1 MMPTMPKYCRTERED
16 KLLVVTLD
24 RPDVLNSLNAPAC
37 FELEEIFNDFERD
50 PTLWI
55 AVITG
60 AGDRAFCAGH
70 DLADAPDAPMPPS
83 GWAGL
88 AERPKRSKPLIAAV
102 NGLAMGG
109 GFEIALACD
118 IVIADSRSTF
128 AMSEPRVGAV
138 ALGGGAQR
146 LAKRLPPAIA
156 MGMLLTGRPFDAV
169 EAHRWGLVTEI
180 AAPGQV
186 MEVARRWADEILKC
200 APLAV
205 RFTRELALEALE
217 GEGFAALIGRRR
229 LDVAARLFATEDTQ
243 EGIRAFLEK
252 RKPVWRGC

>member
-1 MMPTMPKYCRTERED
+1 MHNMYKYCRMQQED
-16 KLLVVTLD
+16 KLLIVTLD

-37 FELEEIFNDFERD
+37 FELDEIFNDFERD
-50 PTLWI
+50 STLWVAI
-55 AVITG
+55 LTG

-83 GWAGL
+83 GWGGL
-88 AERPKRSKPLIAAV
+88 AERPGRTKPLIAAV

-118 IVIADSRSTF
+118 IVIADSVSTF

-146 LAKRLPPAIA
+146 LALRVPWAIA
-156 MGMLLTGRPFDAV
+156 MGMLLTGRRFDAA
-169 EAHRWGLVTEI
+169 EAHRWGLVTEL
-180 AAPGQV
+180 AAPGQT
-186 MEVARRWADEILKC
+186 MQVARRWVEEILKC

-205 RFTRELALEALE
+205 QLTRGLALEALE
-217 GEGFAALIGRRR
+217 GPELSELIRRRR
-229 LDVAARLFATEDTQ
+229 LEGAARLLATEDTK

-252 RKPVWRGC
+252 RKPVWRGR

>member
-1 MMPTMPKYCRTERED
+1 MPKYCRTERED
-16 KLLVVTLD
+16 RLLVVTLD
-24 RPDVLNSLNAPAC
+24 RPDVLNSLHAPAC

-60 AGDRAFCAGH
+60 SGDRAFCAGH

-88 AERPKRSKPLIAAV
+88 AERPQRTKPLIAAV

-146 LAKRLPPAIA
+146 LATRLPPAIA
-156 MGMLLTGRPFDAV
+156 MGMLLTGRRFDAV

-205 RFTRELALEALE
+205 RFTRELAVEALE

-229 LDVAARLFATEDTQ
+229 LDVAARLFATEDTK

>member
-1 MMPTMPKYCRTERED
+1 
-16 KLLVVTLD
+16 
-24 RPDVLNSLNAPAC
+24 
-37 FELEEIFNDFERD
+37 
-50 PTLWI
+50 
-55 AVITG
+55 
-60 AGDRAFCAGH
+60 
-70 DLADAPDAPMPPS
+70 MPPS

-88 AERPKRSKPLIAAV
+88 AERPKRTKPLIAAV

-118 IVIADSRSTF
+118 IVIADSRSIF

-146 LAKRLPPAIA
+146 LATRLPPAIA
-156 MGMLLTGRPFDAV
+156 MGMLLTGRRFDAV

-180 AAPGQV
+180 AAPGQA

-205 RFTRELALEALE
+205 RFTRELAIEALE
-217 GEGFAALIGRRR
+217 GEGFAALIGRRSR
-229 LDVAARLFATEDTQ
+229 DVAARLFATEDTK

-252 RKPVWRGC
+252 REPVWRGR

>member
-1 MMPTMPKYCRTERED
+1 MPKYCRTERED

-24 RPDVLNSLNAPAC
+24 RPDVLNSLHAPAC
-37 FELEEIFNDFERD
+37 FELDEIFNDFERD

-70 DLADAPDAPMPPS
+70 DLAEAHDAPMPPS

-88 AERPKRSKPLIAAV
+88 AERPDRTKPLIAAV

-118 IVIADSRSTF
+118 IVIADSRATF

-146 LAKRLPPAIA
+146 LATRLPYAIA
-156 MGMLLTGRPFDAV
+156 MGMLLTGRRFDAG
-169 EAHRWGLVTEI
+169 EAHRWGLVTEL

-205 RFTRELALEALE
+205 RFTRELAFEALE
-217 GEGFAALIGRRR
+217 GEGFTALIGRRS
-229 LDVAARLFATEDTQ
+229 LDVAARLFASEDTK

>member
-1 MMPTMPKYCRTERED
+1 MYKYCRVERDD
-16 KLLVVTLD
+16 KLLVITLD
-24 RPDVLNSLNAPAC
+24 RPEVLNSLNAPAC
-37 FELEEIFNDFERD
+37 FELDEIFNDFERD
-50 PTLWI
+50 PSLWI
-55 AVITG
+55 ALITG

-70 DLADAPDAPMPPS
+70 DLADAPDAPMPLS

-88 AERPKRSKPLIAAV
+88 SERAQRTKPLIAAV

-118 IVIADSRSTF
+118 IVIADCRSSF

-146 LAKRLPPAIA
+146 LALRLPRAIA
-156 MGMLLTGRPFDAV
+156 MGMLLTGRRFDAV
-169 EAHRWGLVTEI
+169 EAHRWGLVTEV
-180 AAPGQV
+180 AAEGQA
-186 MEVARRWADEILKC
+186 MEVARRWAAEILEC

-205 RFTRELALEALE
+205 RLTRDLAMQVLE
-217 GEGFAALIGRRR
+217 GAEFAALLGRRR
-229 LDVAARLFATEDTQ
+229 REIAARLLATEDTD

-252 RKPVWRGC
+252 RKPVWLGR

>member
-1 MMPTMPKYCRTERED
+1 MYKYCRVERDD
-16 KLLVVTLD
+16 KLLVITLD
-24 RPDVLNSLNAPAC
+24 RPEVLNSLNAPAC
-37 FELEEIFNDFERD
+37 FELDEIFNDFERD
-50 PTLWI
+50 PSLWI
-55 AVITG
+55 ALITG

-70 DLADAPDAPMPPS
+70 DLADAPDAPMPLS

-88 AERPKRSKPLIAAV
+88 SERPQRTKPLIAAV

-118 IVIADSRSTF
+118 IVIADCRSSF

-146 LAKRLPPAIA
+146 LALRLPRAIA
-156 MGMLLTGRPFDAV
+156 MGMLLTGRRFDAA
-169 EAHRWGLVTEI
+169 EAHRWGLVTEV
-180 AAPGQV
+180 AAAGQA
-186 MEVARRWADEILKC
+186 MEVARRWAAEILEC

-205 RFTRELALEALE
+205 RLTRDLAMQVLE
-217 GEGFAALIGRRR
+217 GAEFAALLGRRR
-229 LDVAARLFATEDTQ
+229 REIAARLLATEDTD

-252 RKPVWRGC
+252 RKPVWLGR

>member
-1 MMPTMPKYCRTERED
+1 MYKYCRVDQHDR
-16 KLLVVTLD
+16 LLVITLN

-37 FELEEIFNDFERD
+37 RELDEIFNGFERD
-50 PTLWI
+50 PALWI
-55 AVITG
+55 ALITG

-88 AERPKRSKPLIAAV
+88 SERPHRTKPLIAAV
-102 NGLAMGG
+102 NGIAMGG
-109 GFEIALACD
+109 GLEIALACD
-118 IVIADSRSTF
+118 IVVADCRSQF

-146 LAKRLPPAIA
+146 LALRLPRAIA
-156 MGMLLTGRPFDAV
+156 MGMLLTGRRFDAV

-180 AAPGQV
+180 AAAGQA
-186 MEVARRWADEILKC
+186 MEVARRWAAEILKC

-205 RFTRELALEALE
+205 RLTRELAMEVLE
-217 GEGFAALIGRRR
+217 GEEFAALLGRRR
-229 LDVAARLFATEDTQ
+229 LDFAARLFATQDTQ
-243 EGIRAFLEK
+243 EGMRAFLEK
-252 RKPVWRGC
+252 RAPVWLGR